1 MFLKIS
7 KVLINSSYT
16 KAELLLTLP
25 SIIALC
31 FLIVYF
37 LTFLL
42 NPIRPTMPEVQGKWW
57 RVRADG
63 VLGLAKTNFYFEER
77 EFDRKLAN
85 GHAEQLFWKSVA

>member
-1 MFLKIS
+1 
-7 KVLINSSYT
+7 
-16 KAELLLTLP
+16 LLTLP

-31 FLIVYF
+31 FLIVFF

-42 NPIRPTMPEVQGKWW
+42 NPIRPIMPEVQGKWW

-77 EFDRKLAN
+77 ENLIENWQTGMRNSFFGKVLHN
-85 GHAEQLFWKSVA
+85 LLFFG

>member
-1 MFLKIS
+1 MVYAIANLAKGAIAAMNPSSQYFAPYIS
-7 KVLINSSYT
+7 TSNKFQD
-16 KAELLLTLP
+16 P
-25 SIIALC
+25 
-31 FLIVYF
+31 
-37 LTFLL
+37 
-42 NPIRPTMPEVQGKWW
+42 PIRPTMPEVQGKWW